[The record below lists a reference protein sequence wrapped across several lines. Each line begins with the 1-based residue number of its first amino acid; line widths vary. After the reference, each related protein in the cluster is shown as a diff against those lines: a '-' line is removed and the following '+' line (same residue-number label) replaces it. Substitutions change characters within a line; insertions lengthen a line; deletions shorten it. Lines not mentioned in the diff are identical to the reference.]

1 MSKPC
6 QLRVLSSGKY
16 CCEVDQF
23 EVYDNCIGQLKFA
36 NLPEVLIEYEITP
49 DTWIPANPASIA
61 GSGCESLYKAGTYR
75 FNLDCEAL
83 NGTVAP
89 EEAPMSLCYECC
101 RIEDYG
107 QELLACFQDLKALI
121 VASDDATALAEIIA
135 NLEALCTKLLDM
147 LTALEVLPA
156 LCEKLEAVIESL
168 DSLCD
173 KIEEG
178 FADMLECLEDI
189 KASLALVVDG
199 LTAICDKLDTANESL
214 TALCEKLD
222 TANESLTALCEK
234 LDAILAAVIA
244 TTAAIALLKEC
255 NTAENEAICAKLEAL
270 LEQGAADAE
279 CLAQIKTLLEEAKA
293 CNTTENEAICE
304 KLDSLLEVVCPQ
316 PPCAAE
322 GTAPVTYTNSDNT
335 TELDVSVGGNG
346 DIKIT
351 SGNGDDSD
359 AEITAYIEACLAAGN
374 DVELSIEGVEGET
387 ATATLLAAAQTNPFP
402 GFYNQS
408 VNATATPTQS
418 FKVQSMTATCLE
430 TVEEAGV
437 TLKTYD
443 QCAVDV
449 LETSLDVQEDMLN
462 CLEEGKTT
470 ETIQCWKD
478 KFIEG
483 GLDNTFTSFRHTGQ
497 IFTVTFDNGDVDTF
511 GVPSATGWTDQ
522 VQQMATGLDAIMPWA
537 QTVEPFCNLPGGCG
551 GLPAP
556 VVELNQMFAR
566 YVGFR
571 VCPGDKVPVIVE
583 YTSDQLETPKS
594 LVVQYVETDTIYID
608 RCVDCDGNET
618 YLVDGEPYEPIC
630 AIPCEDSFPEV
641 PLSVCSA
648 AYLEGCDNVNSS
660 VLTDFVPV
668 IRVVQDCGS
677 GLSVSYMIEE
687 DSALVDYSLVG
698 QFVDCATGEPIEE
711 PVQECDEPTIV
722 RCEDPCDTG
731 STYINGRP
739 PASNAWTW
747 GPYSE
752 ANLNDFE
759 AALTAAGYT
768 VHIVGEKHQIC
779 PVFGAFGEDPNAL
792 VDNGLAEFAATVEPN
807 IDPAHV
813 SEITCAELTVGKNDD
828 LLLGL
833 IKRLVES
840 SELSA
845 AKACLMEEHLN
856 PAGPCPAEV
865 VTLDKEALT
874 LTLRGDVTANYSAGQ
889 AINLQNANGEACGDA
904 TVAEGEGNVTLV
916 DGNTVIKIVECE
928 LEEGKTPVQI
938 VKATPISQP
947 VKLAIATV
955 KTLTAVKTFTTVK
968 EATR

>member
-1 MSKPC
+1 MAKPC
-6 QLRVLSSGKY
+6 QIRVLSNGKY
-16 CCEVDQF
+16 CCEVGQL
-23 EVYDNCIGQLKFA
+23 EVYSNCIGKLTYA
-36 NLPEVLIEYEITP
+36 NLPLVTIEYEVTE
-49 DTWIPANPASIA
+49 DNWIPAEVPTIVGA
-61 GSGCESLYKAGTYR
+61 GCTSLLKAGTYR
-75 FNLDCEAL
+75 FDIDCEAL
-83 NGTVAP
+83 NGTDAL
-89 EEAPMSLCYECC
+89 EEGAISFCYECC
-101 RIEDYG
+101 KLDADEYLIACLAEIKA
-107 QELLACFQDLKALI
+107 LLAGGSAG
-121 VASDDATALAEIIA
+121 DATALATIIA
-135 NLEALCTKLLDM
+135 ELQALCKKLLTLIENIGDLSEVCDKLEALIE
-147 LTALEVLPA
+147 ALGT
-156 LCEKLEAVIESL
+156 
-168 DSLCD
+168 LCD

-178 FADMLECLEDI
+178 FESMEAILTEVSESLETVIEGLE
-189 KASLALVVDG
+189 
-199 LTAICDKLDTANESL
+199 TICTKLDTLHADNE
-214 TALCEKLD
+214 AICEKLD
-222 TANESLTALCEK
+222 AANTSLEALCDK

-255 NTAENEAICAKLEAL
+255 NTAENEVICEKLEAL
-270 LEQGAADAE
+270 LEQGVADAE
-279 CLAQIKTLLEEAKA
+279 CLTQIKTLLEG
-293 CNTTENEAICE
+293 
-304 KLDSLLEVVCPQ
+304 L
-316 PPCAAE
+316 
-322 GTAPVTYTNSDNT
+322 
-335 TELDVSVGGNG
+335 TELPVGVHSHCFAETAEKKIGYDVSDFDPADLEIGDTAQCNFSVAVDDAAPTFVPRPIPGVTFTDNGNG
-346 DIKIT
+346 QFTASFVWDGT
-351 SGNGDDSD
+351 SNPQKPLIVDTTLSD
-359 AEITAYIEACLAAGN
+359 GSTGVIQGTDFFLCSGAGESALADFETKVHVKELCFTNAPSIYQNEQGEPVEIADLTPCVTAE
-374 DVELSIEGVEGET
+374 D
-387 ATATLLAAAQTNPFP
+387 LLA
-402 GFYNQS
+402 
-408 VNATATPTQS
+408 
-418 FKVQSMTATCLE
+418 
-430 TVEEAGV
+430 
-437 TLKTYD
+437 
-443 QCAVDV
+443 DV
-449 LETSLDVQEDMLN
+449 LD

-483 GLDNTFTSFRHTGQ
+483 GLDNTFTNFRHTGQ

-537 QTVEPFCNLPGGCG
+537 QTVEPFCNITGGCG
-551 GLPAP
+551 GLPGP

-677 GLSVSYMIEE
+677 GLVVNYMVEE
-687 DSALVDYSLVG
+687 DSALVDYELVG

-711 PVQECDEPTIV
+711 PVQECDEPTVV

-807 IDPAHV
+807 INPAHV

-833 IKRLVES
+833 IKRLVEN

-845 AKACLMEEHLN
+845 AKNCLMEEHLN

-968 EATR
+968 EVTR